1 MNFLIDF
8 VEQFFR
14 QQKLAREEE
23 KAAKAAEK
31 AAEEAA
37 VKARQAAIEEEN
49 KRRREEERAKREATR
64 KAVEEEKARK
74 EEEKRKRMQEERE
87 REAARELKRKEREE
101 RLRAE
106 RREKEEKERK
116 VKEEKEA
123 RLAKEREEKEK
134 EKREREEK
142 EEKERIEKE
151 KKALKDKEEREAKEK
166 LVAQQR
172 VVTVTAGSSSAKQVV
187 RNVPPATSPVKS
199 NSSGLV
205 TSGSSPA
212 GLQRSPN
219 TSVNSAIT
227 NNLPTL
233 AKKGSY
239 SSNKPPAL
247 SASISSPNIL
257 VNPNRAP
264 PPPHLAQISQPGGS
278 SSRGPPGISQP
289 PTPHTP
295 QLPHSSH
302 APPTPGMMFG
312 SQGQPGGM
320 MSPPALSPR
329 LANYGHG
336 ALGSGHVSFGFSAAG
351 GGPPTPQHP
360 SHLGVHSHQPQPQQ
374 LQPSALPRGT
384 FTNGPTS
391 FDPTFQRVSGG
402 GFAPGTGLPSPIG
415 PPSKPKTPMTA
426 GPSGSPTIPGVPS
439 LAPGS
444 GRRSVHDLPVG
455 SNASG
460 GAALGPIS
468 RPIAP
473 IARPTGLIGTDNTS
487 PGSNSPVRR
496 SPSPKGIVLGS
507 SALASVDDE
516 VMPVAAR
523 RSIATTPFG
532 ASSIGG
538 VGIGVSGVNVG
549 VIGQPHW
556 GSSSP
561 RGDALGRSG
570 PWGSTSVF
578 SAAPGSRPG
587 AATSIGTSGMI
598 NHNHNHHS
606 NTLHP
611 ISGSH
616 HHPQHSTVPPGV
628 PPGNTGTFSL
638 WRAPAPASASG
649 ANVDWH
655 TGPPGPP
662 GIIGTPF
669 FNNAAPFMGH
679 NHNTT
684 PGSPVTHSGAGA
696 GGGA

>member
-1 MNFLIDF
+1 M
-8 VEQFFR
+8 
-14 QQKLAREEE
+14 
-23 KAAKAAEK
+23 
-31 AAEEAA
+31 
-37 VKARQAAIEEEN
+37 KARQAAIEEEN

-64 KAVEEEKARK
+64 KAAEEEKARK

-123 RLAKEREEKEK
+123 RLAKEREEKEREKK
-134 EKREREEK
+134 EREEREEREEK
-142 EEKERIEKE
+142 ERVEKE
-151 KKALKDKEEREAKEK
+151 KKALKEKEEREAKEK

-172 VVTVTAGSSSAKQVV
+172 VVTVAAAGPSSAKQVV
-187 RNVPPATSPVKS
+187 RNVPPATSPVKP

-205 TSGSSPA
+205 ASGSSPA

-219 TSVNSAIT
+219 TSVNSAIN
-227 NNLPTL
+227 NNLPIL

-239 SSNKPPAL
+239 SNNKPPAI

-264 PPPHLAQISQPGGS
+264 APPHLTQISQPGGS

-302 APPTPGMMFG
+302 APSTPGMMFG

-320 MSPPALSPR
+320 MPSPQALSPR

-336 ALGSGHVSFGFSAAG
+336 ALGSGHVPFGFSATASGG

-402 GFAPGTGLPSPIG
+402 GFAPGAGLPSPIG
-415 PPSKPKTPMTA
+415 PPSKPKTPMT
-426 GPSGSPTIPGVPS
+426 GGSSGSPTIPGVPS

-444 GRRSVHDLPVG
+444 GRRSVHDLPGG
-455 SNASG
+455 SNAAG
-460 GAALGPIS
+460 VGAAPGPIS

-473 IARPTGLIGTDNTS
+473 IARPTGLMGTDNSS

-496 SPSPKGIVLGS
+496 SPSPKGVVLGS

-516 VMPVAAR
+516 VVPVAAR
-523 RSIATTPFG
+523 RSITTTPFG
-532 ASSIGG
+532 VSSIGG
-538 VGIGVSGVNVG
+538 VGIGVSGVG

-561 RGDALGRSG
+561 RGDALARSG
-570 PWGSTSVF
+570 PWGSTSGF

-587 AATSIGTSGMI
+587 VVASIGAPGMMNH
-598 NHNHNHHS
+598 NHNHNHHN

-611 ISGSH
+611 ISGGH
-616 HHPQHSTVPPGV
+616 HHPQHPAGGPPGV
-628 PPGNTGTFSL
+628 PPGNVGTFSL
-638 WRAPAPASASG
+638 WGAPAPGAGGPSSG
-649 ANVDWH
+649 ATVDWH
-655 TGPPGPP
+655 TGPPPGPP

-669 FNNAAPFMGH
+669 YNNAAPFMGH
-679 NHNTT
+679 NHNAT

-696 GGGA
+696 GGGGGA

>member
-1 MNFLIDF
+1 M
-8 VEQFFR
+8 
-14 QQKLAREEE
+14 
-23 KAAKAAEK
+23 
-31 AAEEAA
+31 
-37 VKARQAAIEEEN
+37 KARQAAIEEEN

-64 KAVEEEKARK
+64 KAAEEEKARK

-134 EKREREEK
+134 EKKEREER
-142 EEKERIEKE
+142 EERERVEKE
-151 KKALKDKEEREAKEK
+151 KKALKEKEEREAKEK

-172 VVTVTAGSSSAKQVV
+172 VVTVAAAGPSSAKQVV
-187 RNVPPATSPVKS
+187 RNVPLATSPVKS
-199 NSSGLV
+199 TSSGLV

-219 TSVNSAIT
+219 TSVNSAVN

-239 SSNKPPAL
+239 NNNKPPAI
-247 SASISSPNIL
+247 SASMSSPNIL

-264 PPPHLAQISQPGGS
+264 APPHLTQISQPGGS
-278 SSRGPPGISQP
+278 SSRVPPGISQP

-302 APPTPGMMFG
+302 APSTPGMMFG

-320 MSPPALSPR
+320 MSSPQALSPR

-336 ALGSGHVSFGFSAAG
+336 ALGSGHVPFGFSAAG
-351 GGPPTPQHP
+351 GGGGGGSGPTPQHL
-360 SHLGVHSHQPQPQQ
+360 SHLGVHPHQPQPQQ

-402 GFAPGTGLPSPIG
+402 GFAPGAGLPSPIG
-415 PPSKPKTPMTA
+415 PPSKPKTPMT
-426 GPSGSPTIPGVPS
+426 GGSSGSPTIPGVPS

-444 GRRSVHDLPVG
+444 GRRSVHDLPGG
-455 SNASG
+455 STG
-460 GAALGPIS
+460 VGAAPGPIS

-473 IARPTGLIGTDNTS
+473 IARPTGLVGADNSS

-496 SPSPKGIVLGS
+496 SPSPKGVVLGS

-516 VMPVAAR
+516 VVPVTAR

-532 ASSIGG
+532 VSSIGG
-538 VGIGVSGVNVG
+538 VGIGVSGVSVG

-561 RGDALGRSG
+561 RGDALARSG
-570 PWGSTSVF
+570 PWGSTSGF

-587 AATSIGTSGMI
+587 GLAPIGAPGMM
-598 NHNHNHHS
+598 NHNHNHHN

-611 ISGSH
+611 ISGGH
-616 HHPQHSTVPPGV
+616 HHPQHPAGGPPGV
-628 PPGNTGTFSL
+628 SPGNAGTFSL
-638 WRAPAPASASG
+638 WGAPAPGAGGPSSG
-649 ANVDWH
+649 ATVDWH
-655 TGPPGPP
+655 NGPPPPGPP

-669 FNNAAPFMGH
+669 YNNAAPFMGH
-679 NHNTT
+679 NHSAT

-696 GGGA
+696 GAGGGA